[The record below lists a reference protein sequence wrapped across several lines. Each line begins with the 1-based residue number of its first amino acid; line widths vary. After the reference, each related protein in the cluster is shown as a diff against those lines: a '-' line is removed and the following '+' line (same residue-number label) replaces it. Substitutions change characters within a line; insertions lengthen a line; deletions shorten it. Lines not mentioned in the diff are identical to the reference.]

1 VVSAGCLDDRSSGYG
16 VLTAGQD
23 LYFGHFKA
31 SKLKRLGA
39 DMDPE
44 SAVEELVEPLR
55 ADRLSGASVLSRT
68 AADVLRRAAVRL
80 QAGSLEELQW
90 GLGEV
95 CRSILDAQPAMAP
108 LVTLI
113 RLVMNA
119 LERVDSLEAGRLAAA
134 HAADEFRQ
142 GAEGRIR
149 AVAAAG
155 ATVLPSGGTVATISS
170 SATVQALLIEEA
182 GPRGVTVLCFES
194 RPMNEGRLF
203 ATALAKAGVEV
214 RFAVDA
220 ATAALVPRCDAVIV
234 GADSVGDEGV
244 VNKIG
249 TTALARAAHLAG
261 IPVYVL
267 ADETKMLP
275 VGFPQI
281 LDDDR
286 SRAEV
291 WDAPS
296 GVDVWNRYF
305 EITGMRSITG
315 VVTETGVLTPA
326 QTLRKRGDLTLPA
339 GLRAWATGRM

>member
-1 VVSAGCLDDRSSGYG
+1 
-16 VLTAGQD
+16 
-23 LYFGHFKA
+23 
-31 SKLKRLGA
+31 
-39 DMDPE
+39 
-44 SAVEELVEPLR
+44 
-55 ADRLSGASVLSRT
+55 
-68 AADVLRRAAVRL
+68 
-80 QAGSLEELQW
+80 
-90 GLGEV
+90 
-95 CRSILDAQPAMAP
+95 MAP

-119 LERVDSLEAGRLAAA
+119 VERADSLEAGRLAGA
-134 HAADEFRQ
+134 HAADDFRQ
-142 GAEGRIR
+142 RAEGRIR
-149 AVAAAG
+149 AVAATG
-155 ATVLPSGGTVATISS
+155 ATILPSGGTIATMSS

-194 RPMNEGRLF
+194 RPMNEGRLL

-220 ATAALVPRCDAVIV
+220 AITALVPRCDAVVV
-234 GADSVGDEGV
+234 GADSIGDEGL

-249 TTALARAAHLAG
+249 TTALVHAARLAG

-305 EITGMRSITG
+305 EITDMRLITG
-315 VVTETGVLTPA
+315 VVTELGVLTPA
-326 QTLRKRGDLTLPA
+326 QTDQKRGNLTLPA
-339 GLRAWATGRM
+339 GLRAWAMGRM